1 MAELKTREN
10 DADVAA
16 FLDAIEDPQ
25 RQADCKAVCAMMQA
39 AAGAP
44 PRMWGKSIVGFG
56 HYDYRYASGR
66 SGTWMRIGF
75 APRKRDL
82 TLYIMLGF
90 ESFADLLARLGKH
103 KTGKSCLYVKR
114 LADLDTDVLQ
124 ALIEQSLAHMRET
137 YPEGD

>member
-10 DADVAA
+10 DADVGA
-16 FLDAIEDPQ
+16 FLDAIEDAQ
-25 RQADCKAVCAMMQA
+25 RRDDCKAVCAMMQA

-56 HYDYRYASGR
+56 HYDYQYASGR

-82 TLYIMLGF
+82 TLYIMAGF
-90 ESFADLLARLGKH
+90 DDYAELLDALGKH

-114 LADLDTDVLQ
+114 LADLDTTVLQ
-124 ALIEQSLAHMRET
+124 RLIERSLAHMRAK